1 MSNQLTPSNSDD
13 RKWGAIAHLAALIG
27 LLLPLGLVLGPL
39 LVWFL
44 KRDDSEFVNA
54 QGKSALNFQL
64 SILAISFVL
73 ILLSTMIRPLL
84 PLAFVTGIAGL
95 AFAIMAGINVYKG
108 KPFKY
113 PWSLPLFK

>member
-1 MSNQLTPSNSDD
+1 MSKELTPSNSDD
-13 RKWGAIAHLAALIG
+13 RKWGAITHLAALIG

-44 KRDDSEFVNA
+44 KRDDSEFVNE
-54 QGKSALNFQL
+54 QGKAALNFQL
-64 SILAISFVL
+64 SILVIAFVL
-73 ILLSTMIRPLL
+73 LLLSAMIRPLL
-84 PLAFVTGIAGL
+84 PLAFVAGIAGL
-95 AFAIMAGINVYKG
+95 AFALMAGVSTFKG

>member
-1 MSNQLTPSNSDD
+1 MSNELRPINSDD
-13 RKWGAIAHLAALIG
+13 RTWGAIAHLAALIG

-39 LVWFL
+39 LVWAL
-44 KRDDSEFVNA
+44 KKNDSEFIDQ

-64 SILAISFVL
+64 SILLISFIL
-73 ILLSTMIRPLL
+73 ILLSAMIRPLL

-95 AFAIMAGINVYKG
+95 AFAIMAGVTVFKG

-113 PWSLPLFK
+113 PWSLRLFK

>member
-1 MSNQLTPSNSDD
+1 MSNELKPINSDD

-44 KRDDSEFVNA
+44 KRDDSEFVNQ

-64 SILAISFVL
+64 SILAITFIF
-73 ILLSTMIRPLL
+73 ILLSAMIRPLL

-95 AFAIMAGINVYKG
+95 AFAIMAGVSIFRG